1 MTCGPVSSYSHI
13 CLSKDPSSGLP
24 LAPATEH
31 KGKTADVE
39 GTISCCRYPPTCLE
53 RHGHHKQHSIPWPMA
68 AGHRDMSRTRHA
80 LACGLNALLGS
91 GRETSLV
98 LNCLFPNYKDPRR
111 GQNGTLV
118 SVVQIAQLLA
128 SAHRQ
133 HDLPSSQETLKNH
146 PPQTRA
152 GGVPAGLSHWLQAQ
166 HEEELLHGDS
176 EHGGC

>member
-1 MTCGPVSSYSHI
+1 
-13 CLSKDPSSGLP
+13 
-24 LAPATEH
+24 
-31 KGKTADVE
+31 
-39 GTISCCRYPPTCLE
+39 
-53 RHGHHKQHSIPWPMA
+53 MA
-68 AGHRDMSRTRHA
+68 AGHRAMSRTRHV
-80 LACGLNALLGS
+80 LACGLNSLLGS

-176 EHGGC
+176 DRGGC